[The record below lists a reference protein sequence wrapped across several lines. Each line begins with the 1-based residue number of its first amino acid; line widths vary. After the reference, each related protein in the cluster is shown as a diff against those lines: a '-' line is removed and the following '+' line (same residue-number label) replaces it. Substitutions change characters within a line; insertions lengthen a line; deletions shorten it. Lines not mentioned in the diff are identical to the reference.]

1 MMQTAPHKHFDVV
14 VVGAGMVGLSLV
26 AALAPLN
33 LKIAIVD
40 QSAPAEKNTWQGRD
54 PRVSAIVKSSEQF
67 LKKCGAWDFI
77 SQERYCSFYGM
88 DVWEQD
94 GTANIQFDAAD
105 VAEQNLGYIVENRV
119 MQWALQQSINKH
131 KNISWFCPEKIS
143 ELKRNTHWQ
152 LYFASGT
159 QIEGALLI
167 GADGAESFVRKSLNM
182 DVVIKDLG
190 HHAIV
195 CNVQTEKP
203 HQGIARQVFLNSGP
217 LAFLPL
223 EKNEA
228 KIANNNYCSIVWS
241 LTPEKAKVMMA
252 LNEVEF
258 NQQLTANFEYR
269 LGEVISADK
278 RFSFPLFQ
286 RHAKSYIADGVA
298 LIGDAAHTI
307 HPLAGQGVN
316 LGYMDAQ
323 ALAEEIE
330 RAMARK
336 ISISSR
342 EVLRRFER
350 KRRGENTLM
359 MQSMRVFQNLY
370 ATNNPDLRLL
380 RNWGL
385 NITNKS
391 TLIKNLFLKQAMGI
405 SRDISL

>member
-1 MMQTAPHKHFDVV
+1 MSETQSNNTFDVI

-26 AALAPLN
+26 AALAPLK

-40 QSAPAEKNTWQGRD
+40 QTAPAEKDSWTGRD
-54 PRVSAIVKSSEQF
+54 PRVSAIVKSSELF
-67 LKKCGAWDFI
+67 LKKTGAWDYI
-77 SQERYCSFYGM
+77 IQERFCSFYGM

-105 VAEQNLGYIVENRV
+105 AGEQNLGYIIENRV
-119 MQWALQQSINKH
+119 MQWALQQ
-131 KNISWFCPEKIS
+131 NIKQHQNVSWFCPQTIS
-143 ELKRNTHWQ
+143 DFKKNKHWHMT
-152 LYFASGT
+152 LANGLE
-159 QIEGALLI
+159 IEGELLI
-167 GADGAESFVRKSLNM
+167 GADGAKSFVREKLGM
-182 DVVIKDLG
+182 EVVIKDLG

-195 CNVQTEKP
+195 CNVQCEKP

-223 EKNEA
+223 EKDETKNH
-228 KIANNNYCSIVWS
+228 CSIVWS
-241 LTPEKAKVMMA
+241 LTPEKAKAMMA
-252 LNEVEF
+252 LDEEKF
-258 NQQLTANFEYR
+258 NQKLVEHFEYR
-269 LGEVISADK
+269 LGEVISSDK
-278 RFSFPLFQ
+278 RFSFPLLQ
-286 RHAKSYIADGVA
+286 RHAKSYIGEAVA

-330 RAMARK
+330 RALQRK
-336 ISISSR
+336 IPISSR
-342 EVLRRFER
+342 EVLRRYER

-370 ATNNPDLRLL
+370 ASNNPDLRLL

-385 NITNKS
+385 GFTNKS
-391 TLIKNLFLKQAMGI
+391 TLAKNFFLKQAMGI
-405 SRDISL
+405 EK

>member
-1 MMQTAPHKHFDVV
+1 MSETQSSNTFDVI

-26 AALAPLN
+26 AALAPLK

-40 QSAPAEKNTWQGRD
+40 QTAPAEKSTWQGRD
-54 PRVSAIVKSSEQF
+54 PRVSAIVKSSELF
-67 LKKCGAWDFI
+67 LKKTGAWDFI
-77 SQERYCSFYGM
+77 TQERFCSFYGM

-105 VAEQNLGYIVENRV
+105 AGEQNLGYIIENRV
-119 MQWALQQSINKH
+119 MQWALQQ
-131 KNISWFCPEKIS
+131 NIKQYQNVSWFCPQTIGDFKKNKLWHMTLANGLEIQG
-143 ELKRNTHWQ
+143 E
-152 LYFASGT
+152 
-159 QIEGALLI
+159 LLI
-167 GADGAESFVRKSLNM
+167 GADGANSFVREKLGM
-182 DVVIKDLG
+182 EVVIKDLG

-195 CNVQTEKP
+195 CNVQCEKP

-223 EKNEA
+223 EKHET
-228 KIANNNYCSIVWS
+228 KNYCSIVWS
-241 LTPEKAKVMMA
+241 LTPEKAKAMMA
-252 LNEVEF
+252 LDEEKF
-258 NQQLTANFEYR
+258 NQKLTEHFEYR
-269 LGEVISADK
+269 LGEVISSDK
-278 RFSFPLFQ
+278 RFSFPLLQ
-286 RHAKSYIADGVA
+286 RHAKSYIGENIA

-330 RAMARK
+330 RALQRK
-336 ISISSR
+336 IPISSR
-342 EVLRRFER
+342 EVLRRYER

-359 MQSMRVFQNLY
+359 MQSMRVFQNVY

-385 NITNKS
+385 GLTNKS
-391 TLIKNLFLKQAMGI
+391 TFLKNFFLKQAMGI
-405 SRDISL
+405 NNQ